1 MTFSRSHY
9 RFEGFESS
17 CLSANLYFDEINNAY
32 FILRVYIVDLFAS
45 EMNGM
50 SRKKLLGIAD
60 KILIL
65 PSRDRL
71 FVYS

>member
-1 MTFSRSHY
+1 
-9 RFEGFESS
+9 
-17 CLSANLYFDEINNAY
+17 
-32 FILRVYIVDLFAS
+32 
-45 EMNGM
+45 MNGM

-71 FVYS
+71 FVYSWIRSTGKEYESVYGVIDN